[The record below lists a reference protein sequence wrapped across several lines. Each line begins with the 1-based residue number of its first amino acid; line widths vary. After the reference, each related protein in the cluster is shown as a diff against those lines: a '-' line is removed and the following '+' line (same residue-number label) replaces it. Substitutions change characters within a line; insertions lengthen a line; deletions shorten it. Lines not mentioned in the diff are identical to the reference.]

1 VACAERA
8 FQRFFIA
15 ALCANFLHQLSMCA
29 LFKAAKSAPVRLE
42 VPRTQVP
49 ELHGAQLAAGSYGQ
63 RTGGDSHHCFR
74 VSPTRVLFAILDVAG
89 RLDQNRAIVAAV
101 QDTLRS
107 CGAQLLA
114 NDDVNEADS
123 MIEVCVQMNRSILK
137 AAGRVC
143 SCPAFAG
150 CYNESLGTV
159 CYVNAGHTPGLLRD
173 QGAVSEL
180 RATGLPLGLF
190 SHSAADASIAVLQP
204 GAALLV
210 VSRGTVEARRRG
222 KEFGLDTARNF
233 LLSTPEQ
240 NAQEICIGVL
250 ERVQDFMARK
260 PAQNDVTAI
269 ALARSAA
276 GKSIAA
282 NGG

>member
-1 VACAERA
+1 
-8 FQRFFIA
+8 
-15 ALCANFLHQLSMCA
+15 MCA
-29 LFKAAKSAPVRLE
+29 LFKAAESAPVRLE
-42 VPRTQVP
+42 VPRTQMP
-49 ELHGAQLAAGSYGQ
+49 ELQEAQLAAGSYGQ

-89 RLDQNRAIVAAV
+89 RLDQNRAIVAAA

-107 CGAQLLA
+107 CATQLLA
-114 NDDVNEADS
+114 KDDVNEADS
-123 MIEVCVQMNRSILK
+123 MIEICVQMNRSILN

-173 QGAVSEL
+173 PGGVSEL

-190 SHSAADASIAVLQP
+190 SHSAADASIAVLRP
-204 GAALLV
+204 GAALMV
-210 VSRGTVEARRRG
+210 VSRGTVEARRKG
-222 KEFGLDTARNF
+222 KEFGLDTVRDF
-233 LLSTPEQ
+233 LLSTPGQ
-240 NAQEICIGVL
+240 NAQEICINVL
-250 ERVQDFMARK
+250 EKVQHFMAKK

-269 ALARSAA
+269 VLARSAA
-276 GKSIAA
+276 GNTLGAS
-282 NGG
+282 G